1 MAGGGDWDGGKGSS
15 TFSHHE
21 EGVGSDCRM
30 GALAGRGERPSSQ
43 VLTICTVNCSVDI
56 PPQPN
61 TPPGRAH
68 APEGQRCPG
77 LLLPTRKSWAACPG
91 QQKSGGVWWQL
102 RPKVE
107 MRGRRGLRPRS
118 RDRGGEPALRT
129 ALLRPRGRGCRA
141 VGQRASGAGCSGL
154 RGEGGFLRAGP
165 RTGTVRGSP
174 VWPEN
179 STQRERDLHAHA
191 SAAGAGPSLSLAWAG
206 CCVARTLGER
216 AAPSSARPH
225 TGWAAAGISL
235 ASGYQ
240 CLESTSSGRRLSFL
254 RLS

>member
-1 MAGGGDWDGGKGSS
+1 M
-15 TFSHHE
+15 
-21 EGVGSDCRM
+21 GSDCRM

-43 VLTICTVNCSVDI
+43 VLTICTGNYSVDI

-129 ALLRPRGRGCRA
+129 ALLRSRGRGCRA
-141 VGQRASGAGCSGL
+141 VGQRASGAEVQWAP
-154 RGEGGFLRAGP
+154 RGGWFPQG
-165 RTGTVRGSP
+165 RTKDGDCEREPSLARKF
-174 VWPEN
+174 N
-179 STQRERDLHAHA
+179 S
-191 SAAGAGPSLSLAWAG
+191 AGAGPPRACLRSRGRTVSVPGLGRLLCG
-206 CCVARTLGER
+206 RDTRRARCPLLCP
-216 AAPSSARPH
+216 APHRV
-225 TGWAAAGISL
+225 G
-235 ASGYQ
+235 
-240 CLESTSSGRRLSFL
+240 SGRHLSCLGLPVSRVHQLRAQAEFL
-254 RLS
+254 EALVAHHDDNGGGRGRDDSS